1 MLAGD
6 DERTPSGGPA
16 EPGDTALLMLTS
28 GTTSRPKI
36 VPLTHANVCAAAYC
50 SVAAVGL
57 TENDRCINM
66 MPLFHGHG
74 LTNVVLASLAAGA
87 GVVCT
92 PGCDVNRFFAWL
104 AEFRPTWYS
113 AVPTMHRAILAQ
125 ARNHHEQAAERRLRF
140 VRSASATLQPDLL
153 AELERAFEAPVI
165 EAYGMTETASS
176 LIASNPLPPRRR
188 KPGSVG

>member
-74 LTNVVLASLAAGA
+74 LTNVVLASLAAGP

-92 PGCDVNRFFAWL
+92 PRDDAHRFFAL
-104 AEFRPTWYS
+104 LPGFRPPSYPPVTTIHWTILPHAPNS
-113 AVPTMHRAILAQ
+113 HQLPT
-125 ARNHHEQAAERRLRF
+125 ESRF
-140 VRSASATLQPDLL
+140 
-153 AELERAFEAPVI
+153 
-165 EAYGMTETASS
+165 
-176 LIASNPLPPRRR
+176 
-188 KPGSVG
+188 